1 MSNGKIPRNNSINNL
16 TNFNN
21 TKFSLSN
28 VTKRNKII
36 NIINA
41 LNNNYLNFCP
51 YCKNKNMPS
60 EVYLTFDL
68 IFCSVKCR
76 SKMCDGITME
86 DIIEIR
92 NFKN

>member
-1 MSNGKIPRNNSINNL
+1 
-16 TNFNN
+16 
-21 TKFSLSN
+21 
-28 VTKRNKII
+28 KRNKII

-41 LNNNYLNFCP
+41 LNNKNLNFCP

-76 SKMCDGITME
+76 RKMCDGISME
-86 DIIEIR
+86 DIVEIR
-92 NFKN
+92 NFKK